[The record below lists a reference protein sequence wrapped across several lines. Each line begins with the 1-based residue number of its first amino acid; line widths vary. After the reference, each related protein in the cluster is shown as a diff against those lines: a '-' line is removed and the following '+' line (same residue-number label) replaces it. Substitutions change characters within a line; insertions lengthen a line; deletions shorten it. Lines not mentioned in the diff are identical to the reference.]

1 MQNPLSVVIP
11 CKNESANVRQCI
23 ESVRSIA
30 DEVVVA
36 DSGSTDDTIQLA
48 KAAGCRVVERDFIS
62 FSSFKNWAI
71 QQAKNEWVLTLD
83 ADERASLNL
92 VSEIKKLLN
101 CNNIHHDGYHI
112 RRENHFC
119 GVQLKHGPAGRD
131 QPLRLFRKSLAEYN
145 DVAIHESVS
154 IASNNVGHL
163 EHSMHHFSDRS
174 VREYFERF
182 NRYTSLAAQAMADR
196 GQRPTW
202 LKLYT
207 AAPARFI
214 KGYFLQLGFLDGKA
228 GLINCA
234 LGSAYVFTKYAKL
247 WGIRM
252 QTQESF
258 DRAQAT
264 EAPKKR
270 RNAA

>member
-30 DEVVVA
+30 DEVIVA
-36 DSGSTDDTIQLA
+36 DSGSSDDTMELA
-48 KAAGCRVVERDFIS
+48 KAAGCRVVEREFIS
-62 FSSFKNWAI
+62 FSSFKNWAV
-71 QQAKNEWVLTLD
+71 QQAQNEWVLTLD
-83 ADERASLNL
+83 ADERATLNL

-101 CNNIHHDGYHI
+101 CINIPHDGYRI

-154 IASNNVGHL
+154 LKSNNVGHM
-163 EHSMHHFSDRS
+163 EYSMHHFSDRS

-182 NRYTSLAAQAMADR
+182 NRYTSLAAEAMAR
-196 GQRPTW
+196 QGERPTW

-207 AAPARFI
+207 AAPTRFI

-258 DRAQAT
+258 DVDREDLRPQSR
-264 EAPKKR
+264 K
-270 RNAA
+270 AA